1 MWHLTLVRHLYCH
14 CPYNFLLRIC
24 LKDIMKELF
33 DNVNKGGFKERF
45 HSKLY
50 RSNVLYLVQS
60 ESYVKVYI
68 RQEFYV
74 LLTVHP
80 CIIL

>member
-1 MWHLTLVRHLYCH
+1 
-14 CPYNFLLRIC
+14 
-24 LKDIMKELF
+24 MKELF